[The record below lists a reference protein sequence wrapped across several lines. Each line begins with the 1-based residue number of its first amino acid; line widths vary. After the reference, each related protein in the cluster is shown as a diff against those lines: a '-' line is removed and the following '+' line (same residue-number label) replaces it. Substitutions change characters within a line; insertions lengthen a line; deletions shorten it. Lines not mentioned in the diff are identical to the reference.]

1 MNQEDYNFLEILSK
15 KFRLDN
21 NAKDVQQRTA
31 SIANNSN
38 TSEQNDGLCANM
50 ISEVVKGAAERVNAN
65 KQQSR
70 TASVTTSSVIVDE
83 VRELQKFLST
93 YNNH

>member
-50 ISEVVKGAAERVNAN
+50 ISEVVK
-65 KQQSR
+65 R
-70 TASVTTSSVIVDE
+70 TGTS
-83 VRELQKFLST
+83 QC
-93 YNNH
+93 